1 MECQVV
7 SHSDV
12 ETKAIAQKIASRLS
26 PGDVIALEGDLGAG
40 KTTFAQGFAKA
51 LGVSKQVDSPTF
63 TIIKEYSGSIPL
75 YHMDV
80 YRLTYAEEE
89 LGLEEYIY
97 GEGICLI
104 EWASHIASLLPPE
117 TIYIDIHVQPD
128 QSRQLKIRSEHR
140 CMQQLCKELATE

>member
-1 MECQVV
+1 MECQIVT
-7 SHSDV
+7 HSDV
-12 ETKAIAQKIASRLS
+12 ETKAVAQKIASILS

-40 KTTFAQGFAKA
+40 KTTFAQGFAQA
-51 LGVSKQVDSPTF
+51 LGISKQIDSPTF
-63 TIIKEYSGSIPL
+63 TIIKEYDSGSIPL

-104 EWASHIASLLPPE
+104 EWASHIAPLLPPE
-117 TIYIDIHVQPD
+117 TIYINILVQPD
-128 QSRQLKIRSEHR
+128 QSRQLVIRSEHP
-140 CMQQLCKELATE
+140 CMQQLCKELAI

>member
-51 LGVSKQVDSPTF
+51 LGVSKQV
-63 TIIKEYSGSIPL
+63 G
-75 YHMDV
+75 
-80 YRLTYAEEE
+80 
-89 LGLEEYIY
+89 
-97 GEGICLI
+97 
-104 EWASHIASLLPPE
+104 
-117 TIYIDIHVQPD
+117 
-128 QSRQLKIRSEHR
+128 
-140 CMQQLCKELATE
+140 